1 MGVLKTA
8 LEWMLTFFYDLSGS
22 YGIAI
27 ILLTLA
33 IRLILAPLTFSQSKS
48 MEAMKALQPEMQAL
62 QERYKDKPEEYQ
74 RKVMELYKEHNVN
87 PLGGC
92 LPMLVQLPF
101 LWALFAVLR
110 EFEFGTG
117 FLWLTSLSAPDP
129 LYILPILSAVTT
141 YIQMMMTSADASQKS
156 MMFIMP
162 VFIGY
167 ISINFPAGLVI
178 YWVVSN
184 LFSMGQQYLI
194 AKKMSPQ
201 EGGKA

>member
-8 LEWMLTFFYDLSGS
+8 LEWMLRFFYDLSGS
-22 YGIAI
+22 YGMAI

-33 IRLILAPLTFSQSKS
+33 IRFILAPLTFSQSKS

-74 RKVMELYKEHNVN
+74 RKVMELYQEHKVN

-110 EFEFGTG
+110 EFDFGTG
-117 FLWLTSLSAPDP
+117 FLWLTSLSEPDP
-129 LYILPILSAVTT
+129 LYVLPVLSAITT
-141 YIQMMMTSADASQKS
+141 YIQMVMTSADASQKT

-167 ISINFPAGLVI
+167 ISISFPAGLVI

-184 LFSMGQQYLI
+184 LFSMAQQYVI
-194 AKKMSPQ
+194 ARRMSPQ

>member
-1 MGVLKTA
+1 
-8 LEWMLTFFYDLSGS
+8 MLRFFYDLSGS
-22 YGIAI
+22 YGLAI

-33 IRLILAPLTFSQSKS
+33 IRIILAPLTFSQSKS
-48 MEAMKALQPEMQAL
+48 MEAMKALQPEMQEL

-74 RKVMELYKEHNVN
+74 RKVMELYQKHKVN

-92 LPMLVQLPF
+92 LPMLIQLPF

-110 EFEFGTG
+110 EFDFGTG

-129 LYILPILSAVTT
+129 LYILPVLSAVTT
-141 YIQMMMTSADASQKS
+141 YLQMVMTSADASQKT

-162 VFIGY
+162 AFIGY

-184 LFSMGQQYLI
+184 IFSMAQQYII
-194 AKKMSPQ
+194 AQRMSPQ
-201 EGGKA
+201 KGGNA

>member
-1 MGVLKTA
+1 LGVLKTA
-8 LEWMLTFFYDLSGS
+8 LEWMLRFFFDLSGS

-74 RKVMELYKEHNVN
+74 RKVMELYQKHKVN

-110 EFEFGTG
+110 EFDFGTG

-129 LYILPILSAVTT
+129 YYVLPVLSAITT

-194 AKKMSPQ
+194 ARKMNPQ
-201 EGGKA
+201 EGGNA

>member
-1 MGVLKTA
+1 MGVLRTA
-8 LEWMLTFFYDLSGS
+8 LEWMLRFFYDLSGS
-22 YGIAI
+22 YGLAI

-33 IRLILAPLTFSQSKS
+33 IRIILAPLTFSQSKS
-48 MEAMKALQPEMQAL
+48 MEAMKALQPEMQEL

-74 RKVMELYKEHNVN
+74 RKVMELYQKHKVN

-110 EFEFGTG
+110 EFDFGTG

-129 LYILPILSAVTT
+129 LYILPVLSAVTT
-141 YIQMMMTSADASQKS
+141 YLQMVMTSADASQKT

-162 VFIGY
+162 AFIGY

-184 LFSMGQQYLI
+184 IFSMAQQYII
-194 AKKMSPQ
+194 AQRMSPQ
-201 EGGKA
+201 KGGNA

>member
-8 LEWMLTFFYDLSGS
+8 LEWMLRFFFDLSGS

-74 RKVMELYKEHNVN
+74 RKVMELYQKHKVN

-110 EFEFGTG
+110 EFDFGTG

-129 LYILPILSAVTT
+129 YYVLPVLSAITT

-194 AKKMSPQ
+194 ARKMNPQ
-201 EGGKA
+201 EGGNA

>member
-1 MGVLKTA
+1 MGVLNTA
-8 LEWMLTFFYDLSGS
+8 LEWMLRFFYDLSGS
-22 YGIAI
+22 YGVAI

-33 IRLILAPLTFSQSKS
+33 IRFVLAPLTFSQSKS
-48 MEAMKALQPEMQAL
+48 MEAMKRMQPEMQAL

-74 RKVMELYKEHNVN
+74 RKVMELYKENKVN

-92 LPMLVQLPF
+92 LPMVVQLPF

-110 EFEFGTG
+110 GFDFGTG

-129 LYILPILSAVTT
+129 LYILPVLSAVTT
-141 YIQMMMTSADASQKS
+141 YLQMIMTSADASQKS
-156 MMFIMP
+156 MMYIMP

-184 LFSMGQQYLI
+184 LFSMGQQYVI
-194 AKKMSPQ
+194 AQRMSPQ
-201 EGGKA
+201 KGGNA

>member
-1 MGVLKTA
+1 
-8 LEWMLTFFYDLSGS
+8 MLRFFFDLSGS

-74 RKVMELYKEHNVN
+74 RKVMELYQKHKVN

-110 EFEFGTG
+110 EFDFGTG

-129 LYILPILSAVTT
+129 YYVLPVLSAITT

-194 AKKMSPQ
+194 ARKMNPQ
-201 EGGKA
+201 EGGNA

>member
-1 MGVLKTA
+1 
-8 LEWMLTFFYDLSGS
+8 MLRFFYDLSGS
-22 YGIAI
+22 YGLAI

-33 IRLILAPLTFSQSKS
+33 IRIILAPLTFSQSKS
-48 MEAMKALQPEMQAL
+48 MEAMKALQPEMQEL

-74 RKVMELYKEHNVN
+74 RKVMELYQKHKVN

-110 EFEFGTG
+110 EFDFGTG

-129 LYILPILSAVTT
+129 LYILPVLSAVTT
-141 YIQMMMTSADASQKS
+141 YLQMVMTSADAFQKT

-162 VFIGY
+162 AFIGY

-184 LFSMGQQYLI
+184 IFSMAQQYII
-194 AKKMSPQ
+194 AQRMSPQ
-201 EGGKA
+201 KGGNA

>member
-8 LEWMLTFFYDLSGS
+8 LEWLLRFFFSLSGS

-33 IRLILAPLTFSQSKS
+33 IRLILTPLTFSQTKS
-48 MEAMKALQPEMQAL
+48 MEAMKALQPEQQAL
-62 QERYKDKPEEYQ
+62 QERYKDQPEEYQ
-74 RKVMELYKEHNVN
+74 RRLMELYKEHKVN

-92 LPMLVQLPF
+92 LPMLLQLPF
-101 LWALFAVLR
+101 IWALFGVLR
-110 EFEFGTG
+110 DFDFGTG

-129 LYILPILSAVTT
+129 YYILPVLSAVTQF
-141 YIQMMMTSADASQKS
+141 IQAMISSPDPSQKS
-156 MMFIMP
+156 MMYIMP
-162 VFIGY
+162 AFIGY

-184 LFSMGQQYLI
+184 LFSIGQQYLI
-194 AKKMSPQ
+194 AQRMNPQ

>member
-1 MGVLKTA
+1 MGVLNTA
-8 LEWMLTFFYDLSGS
+8 LEWMLRFFYDLSGS
-22 YGIAI
+22 YGVAI

-33 IRLILAPLTFSQSKS
+33 IRFVLTFSQSKS
-48 MEAMKALQPEMQAL
+48 MEAMKRMQPEMQAL

-74 RKVMELYKEHNVN
+74 RKVMELYKENKVN

-92 LPMLVQLPF
+92 LPMVVQLPF

-110 EFEFGTG
+110 GFDFGTG

-129 LYILPILSAVTT
+129 LYILPVLSAVTT
-141 YIQMMMTSADASQKS
+141 YLQMIMTSADASQKS
-156 MMFIMP
+156 MMYIMP

-184 LFSMGQQYLI
+184 LFSMGQQYVI
-194 AKKMSPQ
+194 AQRMSPQ
-201 EGGKA
+201 KGGNA

>member
-1 MGVLKTA
+1 
-8 LEWMLTFFYDLSGS
+8 MLRFFYDLSGS
-22 YGIAI
+22 YGMAI

-33 IRLILAPLTFSQSKS
+33 IRFILAPLTFSQSKS

-74 RKVMELYKEHNVN
+74 RKVMELYQEHKVN

-110 EFEFGTG
+110 EFDFGTG
-117 FLWLTSLSAPDP
+117 FLWLTSLSEPDP
-129 LYILPILSAVTT
+129 LYVLPVLSAITT
-141 YIQMMMTSADASQKS
+141 YIQMVMTSADASQKT

-167 ISINFPAGLVI
+167 ISISFPAGLVI

-184 LFSMGQQYLI
+184 LFSMAQQYVI
-194 AKKMSPQ
+194 ARRMSPQ

>member
-8 LEWMLTFFYDLSGS
+8 LEWLLTFFYDLSGS
-22 YGIAI
+22 YGMAI

-74 RKVMELYKEHNVN
+74 RKVMELYQQHKVN

-110 EFEFGTG
+110 EFDFGTG
-117 FLWLTSLSAPDP
+117 FLWLTSLSDPDP
-129 LYILPILSAVTT
+129 LYILPVLSAITT
-141 YIQMMMTSADASQKS
+141 YIQMVMTSADASQKT

-184 LFSMGQQYLI
+184 LFSMAQQYVI
-194 AKKMSPQ
+194 ARRMSPQ

>member
-1 MGVLKTA
+1 LGVLKTA
-8 LEWMLTFFYDLSGS
+8 LEWMLRFFYDLSGS
-22 YGIAI
+22 YGMAI

-33 IRLILAPLTFSQSKS
+33 IRFILAPLTFSQSKS

-74 RKVMELYKEHNVN
+74 RKVMELYQEHKVN

-110 EFEFGTG
+110 EFDFGTG
-117 FLWLTSLSAPDP
+117 FLWLTSLSEPDP
-129 LYILPILSAVTT
+129 LYVLPVLSAITT
-141 YIQMMMTSADASQKS
+141 YIQMVMTSADASQKT

-167 ISINFPAGLVI
+167 ISISFPAGLVI

-184 LFSMGQQYLI
+184 LFSMAQQYVI
-194 AKKMSPQ
+194 ARRMSPQ

>member
-8 LEWMLTFFYDLSGS
+8 LEWMLRFFYDFSGS
-22 YGIAI
+22 YGLAI
-27 ILLTLA
+27 ILLTVA
-33 IRLILAPLTFSQSKS
+33 IRLVLAPLTFSQSKS
-48 MEAMKALQPEMQAL
+48 MEAMKRLQPEMQAL
-62 QERYKDKPEEYQ
+62 QAKYKDKPEEYNA
-74 RKVMELYKEHNVN
+74 KIMELYKENKVN

-110 EFEFGTG
+110 EFDFGTG
-117 FLWLTSLSAPDP
+117 FLWLTSLSTPDP
-129 LYILPILSAVTT
+129 LYILPILSALTT
-141 YIQMMMTSADASQKS
+141 YAQMLMTSADASQKS

-162 VFIGY
+162 AFIGY

-184 LFSMGQQYLI
+184 LFSMGQQYVI
-194 AKKMSPQ
+194 AQRMNPQ
-201 EGGKA
+201 EGGAA

>member
-8 LEWMLTFFYDLSGS
+8 LEWMLRFFYDLSGS

-33 IRLILAPLTFSQSKS
+33 IRFILAPLTFSQSKS

-74 RKVMELYKEHNVN
+74 RKVMELYQTHKVN

-110 EFEFGTG
+110 EFDFGTG
-117 FLWLTSLSAPDP
+117 FLWLTSLSDPDP
-129 LYILPILSAVTT
+129 FYVLPVLSAVTT
-141 YIQMMMTSADASQKS
+141 YIQMVMTSADASQKS

-184 LFSMGQQYLI
+184 LFSMAQQYVI
-194 AKKMSPQ
+194 AQRMSPQ

>member
-1 MGVLKTA
+1 LGVLKTA
-8 LEWMLTFFYDLSGS
+8 LEWMLRFFYDLSGS

-33 IRLILAPLTFSQSKS
+33 IRLILAPLTLSQSKS

-62 QERYKDKPEEYQ
+62 QARYKDKPEEYQ
-74 RKVMELYKEHNVN
+74 RKVMELYQEHKVN

-110 EFEFGTG
+110 EFDFGTG

-194 AKKMSPQ
+194 ARQMSPQ

>member
-1 MGVLKTA
+1 
-8 LEWMLTFFYDLSGS
+8 MLRFFYDLSGS
-22 YGIAI
+22 YGLAI

-33 IRLILAPLTFSQSKS
+33 IRIILAPLTFSQSKS
-48 MEAMKALQPEMQAL
+48 MEAMKALQPEMQEL

-74 RKVMELYKEHNVN
+74 RKVMELYQKHKVN

-110 EFEFGTG
+110 EFDFGTG

-129 LYILPILSAVTT
+129 LYILPVLSAVTT
-141 YIQMMMTSADASQKS
+141 YLQMVMTSADASQKT

-162 VFIGY
+162 AFIGY

-184 LFSMGQQYLI
+184 IFSMAQQYII
-194 AKKMSPQ
+194 AQRMSPQ
-201 EGGKA
+201 KGGNA

>member
-8 LEWMLTFFYDLSGS
+8 LEWMLRFFYDLSGS
-22 YGIAI
+22 YGMAI

-33 IRLILAPLTFSQSKS
+33 IRFILAPLTFSQSKS

-74 RKVMELYKEHNVN
+74 RKVMELYQEHKVN

-110 EFEFGTG
+110 EFDFGTG
-117 FLWLTSLSAPDP
+117 FLWLTSLSEPDP
-129 LYILPILSAVTT
+129 LYVLPVLSAITT
-141 YIQMMMTSADASQKS
+141 YIQMVMTSADASQKT

-167 ISINFPAGLVI
+167 ISISFPAGVVI

-184 LFSMGQQYLI
+184 LFSMAQQYVI
-194 AKKMSPQ
+194 ARRMSPQ

>member
-1 MGVLKTA
+1 MGVLNTA
-8 LEWMLTFFYDLSGS
+8 LEWLLRFFYDLSGS

-33 IRLILAPLTFSQSKS
+33 IRLLLAPLTFSQSKS
-48 MEAMKALQPEMQAL
+48 MEAMKRMQPEMQAL

-74 RKVMELYKEHNVN
+74 RKVMELYKENKVN

-110 EFEFGTG
+110 GFEFGTG
-117 FLWLTSLSAPDP
+117 FLWLTSLSTPDP
-129 LYILPILSAVTT
+129 LYILPVLSALTT
-141 YIQMMMTSADASQKS
+141 YFQMIMTSADASQKS
-156 MMFIMP
+156 MMYIMP
-162 VFIGY
+162 AFIGY

-184 LFSMGQQYLI
+184 LFSMGQQYVI
-194 AKKMSPQ
+194 AQRMNPQ
-201 EGGKA
+201 EGGNA

>member
-1 MGVLKTA
+1 
-8 LEWMLTFFYDLSGS
+8 MLRFFYDLSGS
-22 YGIAI
+22 YGVAI

-33 IRLILAPLTFSQSKS
+33 IRFVLAPLTFSQSKS
-48 MEAMKALQPEMQAL
+48 MEAMKRMQPEMQAL

-74 RKVMELYKEHNVN
+74 RKVMELYKENKVN

-92 LPMLVQLPF
+92 LPMVVQLPF

-110 EFEFGTG
+110 GFDFGTG

-129 LYILPILSAVTT
+129 LYILPVLSAVTT
-141 YIQMMMTSADASQKS
+141 YLQMIMTSADASQKS
-156 MMFIMP
+156 MMYIMP

-184 LFSMGQQYLI
+184 LFSMGQQYVI
-194 AKKMSPQ
+194 AQRMSPQ
-201 EGGKA
+201 KGGNA